1 MSMILLLPD
10 LVLSLSTQAVHAN
23 LSPEV
28 ELETRTLI
36 LALEAGCAGSNLV
49 TKHMARLVMIK
60 MVEDR
65 VRLKNTM
72 LRHVTLAGCE

>member
-10 LVLSLSTQAVHAN
+10 LVLSLSTQAVHTN

-36 LALEAGCAGSNLV
+36 LALEARCTGSNLV

-65 VRLKNTM
+65 VRLKNTV
-72 LRHVTLAGCE
+72 LRHVTLAGCG